1 MAEHTKDELIAE
13 IENARLRLR
22 SGLEEFR
29 RQTDVPARMKN
40 SFTENK
46 TLWLSGAG
54 VAGWILSRLPAR
66 KKKVKVYVDKKSDG
80 KIKELAEAGLIA
92 GLLKFL
98 FTLLRPAI
106 TSFATQKIADFAG
119 GNHRWK
125 K

>member
-29 RQTDVPARMKN
+29 RQTDVPTRMKN

-106 TSFATQKIADFAG
+106 TSFATQKIADIAG